1 VNSWPRQFP
10 CVYYAGMPRGMVW
23 RGMELGMVNEDEMSK
38 RGKRERDM
46 HTLPAVPS
54 PLPTPVMSARRRG
67 VSCRIA
73 YDGALA
79 KPLARL

>member
-1 VNSWPRQFP
+1 
-10 CVYYAGMPRGMVW
+10 
-23 RGMELGMVNEDEMSK
+23 MVNADEMSK
-38 RGKRERDM
+38 RGERERERERERET

>member
-1 VNSWPRQFP
+1 MQACHVVW
-10 CVYYAGMPRGMVW
+10 YGMVW
-23 RGMELGMVNEDEMSK
+23 DGTGHGELRRDEQE
-38 RGKRERDM
+38 RRKREM

-73 YDGALA
+73 YVGALA

>member
-1 VNSWPRQFP
+1 VVGYGR
-10 CVYYAGMPRGMVW
+10 VW
-23 RGMELGMVNEDEMSK
+23 DGTGHGGLRRDEQERRK
-38 RGKRERDM
+38 RGEREEKQRDKET

-67 VSCRIA
+67 VSYRIA